1 MKTSAWANV
10 EKTQKF
16 CTHCHAPK
24 LLTLFST
31 TGKKVDGSSK
41 YNSWCK
47 SCISLKQASYHKQTW
62 GEDKLQFVAFKR
74 TQSVRSYLSYLRSKA
89 AQRSKGDEVISLDAL
104 ELLWQMQRG
113 TCALTGWPLT
123 MELAKG
129 VVQTNCSI
137 DRINSDMGYLVGNV
151 QLVCR
156 IANTAK
162 TNLTTADFVA
172 LCRAVIENANG

>member
-1 MKTSAWANV
+1 MKSPAWSNV

-16 CTHCHAPK
+16 CTRCGAPK
-24 LLTLFST
+24 SLTMFPT
-31 TGKKVDGSSK
+31 TGKKVDGSPK

-89 AQRSKGDEVISLDAL
+89 TQRNKNGEVISLDAL
-104 ELLWQMQRG
+104 ELLWQMQGG

-123 MELAKG
+123 MELTKG

-137 DRINSDMGYLVGNV
+137 DRINSDIGYVVGNV

-156 IANTAK
+156 IANVAK